1 MTIRR
6 TLLKSMGG
14 FGTFGDYAA
23 EDFALGAAVRH
34 QGLQNVIARRLV
46 WNVSRRRSLVSFCER
61 YRRWAV
67 LQRTGV
73 SLPVSLAQSL
83 LNPWPL
89 SVLALLF
96 SPGPELTA
104 SSLAILACR
113 VAIDLASAHALGLMP
128 FGIEAALVVPLKD
141 LILFAAWVE
150 ALFRRTIVW
159 RGTRLKVSADGRL
172 IRHKVRDAAWEGAR

>member
-1 MTIRR
+1 
-6 TLLKSMGG
+6 
-14 FGTFGDYAA
+14 
-23 EDFALGAAVRH
+23 
-34 QGLQNVIARRLV
+34 
-46 WNVSRRRSLVSFCER
+46 
-61 YRRWAV
+61 
-67 LQRTGV
+67 
-73 SLPVSLAQSL
+73 
-83 LNPWPL
+83 
-89 SVLALLF
+89 LALLF